1 MLPPAAPDSS
11 WIIRLIIVAFIEIS
25 FSYASYSRRKAI

>member
-1 MLPPAAPDSS
+1 MMLPPVAPDSS

-25 FSYASYSRRKAI
+25 FSFAS